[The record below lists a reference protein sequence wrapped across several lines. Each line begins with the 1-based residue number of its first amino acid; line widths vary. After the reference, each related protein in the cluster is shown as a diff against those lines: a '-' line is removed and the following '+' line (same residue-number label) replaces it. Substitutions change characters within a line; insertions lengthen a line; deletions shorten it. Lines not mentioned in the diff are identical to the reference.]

1 MILGKRLHSRLCEKT
16 NIISSITR
24 KNVVFLRLKYKNR
37 IITNYMTNS
46 ESRPDYIFEVSW
58 EVCNL
63 IGGIY
68 TVLSTK
74 AKTLQK
80 SHKDKV
86 VFIGPDVWQE
96 KPSPFFIEDDKVTKG
111 WLEQAQLPYG
121 LKVRTG
127 RWDIPGKPLVIL
139 VDFKPLFER
148 KNELYKLMWDLYGV
162 DSMPAYGDY
171 DEASAF
177 AWASALVIENYYLYI
192 NGAEKSV
199 VAHFDEWTTSMGL
212 LYLKH
217 FVPGI
222 ATVFTTHATSM
233 GRSIAGNNKP
243 LYDYLSGYNGDQ
255 MAQELNM
262 VSKHSVEKRAAI
274 NADCFTTVSDIT
286 ARECEQLLERRPD
299 VVTPNGF
306 ERNFVPSK
314 KDFAEK
320 RAIARRK
327 LLDIAQ
333 NLIGYKPA
341 DDAFLVA
348 TSGRYEYRNKG
359 IDMYID
365 AIGRMA
371 QRRDLNREIIA
382 FVLTPG
388 WVDSPRT
395 DLLQRM
401 AAGKEYTT
409 PLPDP
414 IITHE
419 LHNYDSDNIINQIHW
434 LGLNNHPDSRVKIIF
449 IPSYLTGSDGLLNM
463 PYYDVLVGMDATAF
477 PSYYEPWGYTP
488 LESVAF
494 GIPTITTQLS
504 GFGQWVIGHDAST
517 LKATGVQVLR
527 RYDDNFINVSQQLAD
542 TIVELSK
549 MSAKEKATIDR
560 AASKLAAEAEWK
572 NFIVYYD
579 QAYNIAL
586 QRNQERKQ

>member
-1 MILGKRLHSRLCEKT
+1 MT
-16 NIISSITR
+16 SSE
-24 KNVVFLRLKYKNR
+24 N
-37 IITNYMTNS
+37 
-46 ESRPDYIFEVSW
+46 RPDYIFEVSW

-80 SHKDKV
+80 SYKDKV
-86 VFIGPDVWQE
+86 IFIGPDVWQE
-96 KPSPFFIEDDKVTKG
+96 QPSPFFIEDNKVIKG

-127 RWDIPGKPLVIL
+127 RWDIPGKPIVIL
-139 VDFKPLFER
+139 VDFQPLYAH

-192 NGAEKSV
+192 NGKEKNV

-212 LYLKH
+212 LYLRH
-217 FVPGI
+217 FMPSI

-274 NADCFTTVSDIT
+274 YAVCFTTVSDIT

-306 ERNFVPSK
+306 ERNFVPAK
-314 KDFAEK
+314 KELTEK
-320 RAIARRK
+320 RQVARKR
-327 LLDIAQ
+327 LLDIAH
-333 NLIGYKPA
+333 NLIGYRPS
-341 DDAFLVA
+341 DDAFLIA

-365 AIGRMA
+365 AIGRIA
-371 QRRDLNREIIA
+371 QRRDLQREIIA

-388 WVDSPRT
+388 WTDSPRA
-395 DLLQRM
+395 DLLKRLQSD
-401 AAGKEYTT
+401 KEYNT

-414 IITHE
+414 IVTHDI
-419 LHNYDSDNIINQIHW
+419 HNYDCDNIINQIHW
-434 LGLNNHPDSRVKIIF
+434 LGLNNHPDSLVKIIF
-449 IPSYLTGSDGLLNM
+449 IPSYLTGNDGLLNM

-494 GIPTITTQLS
+494 GIPTVTTQLS
-504 GFGQWVIGHDAST
+504 GFGQWVMSHEAGSLQD
-517 LKATGVQVLR
+517 TGVQVLR
-527 RYDDNFINVSQQLAD
+527 RYDGNFVGVSQQLAD
-542 TIVELSK
+542 TIVDLSK
-549 MSAKEKATIDR
+549 MDKKSKSGIDR
-560 AASKLAAEAEWK
+560 AASRLAAEAEWK
-572 NFIVYYD
+572 NFIVYYE
-579 QAYNIAL
+579 QAYSIAL
-586 QRNQERKQ
+586 QRMQERKQ

>member
-1 MILGKRLHSRLCEKT
+1 MSKWQRLHDNCNK
-16 NIISSITR
+16 NYGGISSVKR
-24 KNVVFLRLKYKNR
+24 KIVVILRLKYKNR
-37 IITNYMTNS
+37 IFANYMTNS
-46 ESRPDYIFEVSW
+46 VSRPDYIFEVSW

-63 IGGIY
+63 VGGIY

-80 SHKDKV
+80 SYKDKV
-86 VFIGPDVWQE
+86 IFIGPDVWQD
-96 KPSPFFIEDDKVTKG
+96 KPSPYFIEDDKVTKG
-111 WLEQAQLPYG
+111 WLEQARLPHG
-121 LKVRTG
+121 LNVRTG
-127 RWDIPGKPLVIL
+127 RWDIPGKPMVIL
-139 VDFKPLFER
+139 VDFKPLYAH

-192 NGAEKSV
+192 KGVEKSV
-199 VAHFDEWTTSMGL
+199 IAHFDEWTTSMGL

-262 VSKHSVEKRAAI
+262 VSKHSVEKRGALQ
-274 NADCFTTVSDIT
+274 ADCFTTVSDIT

-306 ERNFVPSK
+306 ERNFVPAK
-314 KDFAEK
+314 KELAEK
-320 RAIARRK
+320 RAAARRK
-327 LLDIAQ
+327 LFDVAQ
-333 NLIGYKPA
+333 NLIGYTPSE
-341 DDAFLVA
+341 DAFLIA

-359 IDMYID
+359 IDMYVD
-365 AIGRMA
+365 AVGRMA
-371 QRRDLNREIIA
+371 QRRDLQREIIA
-382 FVLTPG
+382 FILTPG
-388 WVDSPRT
+388 WVDAPRA

-401 AAGKEYTT
+401 NDKTQYTT

-414 IITHE
+414 IITHD
-419 LHNYDSDNIINQIHW
+419 LHNYDSDNIVNQMHW

-449 IPSYLTGSDGLLNM
+449 VPSYLTGCDGLLDM
-463 PYYDVLVGMDATAF
+463 RYYDILAGMDATAF

-504 GFGQWVIGHDAST
+504 GFGQWVIGHKANT
-517 LKATGVQVLR
+517 LKDTGVQVLR
-527 RYDDNFINVSQQLAD
+527 RYDDNFISVSQQLAD
-542 TIVELSK
+542 TIVDLSK
-549 MSAKEKATIDR
+549 MSDKEKTAIDR
-560 AASKLAAEAEWK
+560 AATKLASEAEWK
-572 NFIVYYD
+572 NFIVHYD
-579 QAYNIAL
+579 QAYSIAL
-586 QRNQERKQ
+586 QRMQERKQ

>member
-1 MILGKRLHSRLCEKT
+1 
-16 NIISSITR
+16 
-24 KNVVFLRLKYKNR
+24 
-37 IITNYMTNS
+37 MTQS
-46 ESRPDYIFEVSW
+46 QLRPDYIFEASW

-63 IGGIY
+63 VGGIY

-86 VFIGPDVWQE
+86 VFIGPDVWKE
-96 KPSPFFIEDDKVTKG
+96 KPSPYFIEDEKVTKG
-111 WLEQAQLPYG
+111 WLEQAKLPFG

-127 RWDIPGKPLVIL
+127 RWNIPGNPIVVL
-139 VDFKPLFER
+139 VDFTPLYSH

-192 NGAEKSV
+192 NGKEKNV
-199 VAHFDEWTTSMGL
+199 VAHFNEWTTAMGL

-217 FVPGI
+217 FQPGI
-222 ATVFTTHATSM
+222 ATLFTTHATSM

-243 LYDYLSGYNGDQ
+243 LYNYLAGYNGDQ

-286 ARECEQLLERRPD
+286 ARECTQLLEREPD

-306 ERNFVPSK
+306 ERNFVPAK
-314 KDFAEK
+314 KDLPAK
-320 RAIARRK
+320 RQAAREK
-327 LLDIAQ
+327 LLDVVY
-333 NLIGYKPA
+333 NLIGHRPA

-359 IDMYID
+359 IDLYVD
-365 AIGRMA
+365 AVARMA
-371 QRRDLNREIIA
+371 QYRDLNREIIA

-388 WVDSPRT
+388 WVDTART

-401 AAGKEYTT
+401 ADGKEHNT
-409 PLPDP
+409 PLSDP
-414 IITHE
+414 IITHHI
-419 LHNYDSDNIINQIHW
+419 HNYDSDNIVNQIHW
-434 LGLNNHPDSRVKIIF
+434 LGLNNHPDSLVKIVF
-449 IPSYLTGSDGLLNM
+449 IPSYLTGTDGLLNM
-463 PYYDVLVGMDATAF
+463 PYYDILVGMDATAF

-517 LKATGVQVLR
+517 LQATGVEVLR
-527 RYDDNFINVSQQLAD
+527 RYDDNFTAVSQQLAD
-542 TIVELSK
+542 TIVSLSK
-549 MSAKEKATIDR
+549 MEKKQKAVIDT

-572 NFIVYYD
+572 NFIVYY
-579 QAYNIAL
+579 QEAFHIAL
-586 QRNQERKQ
+586 HRAQERKQ

>member
-1 MILGKRLHSRLCEKT
+1 MIHSE
-16 NIISSITR
+16 N
-24 KNVVFLRLKYKNR
+24 
-37 IITNYMTNS
+37 
-46 ESRPDYIFEVSW
+46 RPDYIFEVSW

-63 IGGIY
+63 VGGIY

-80 SHKDKV
+80 GNKDKV

-111 WLEQAQLPYG
+111 WLQQAKLPFG

-127 RWDIPGKPLVIL
+127 RWDIPGKPIVVL
-139 VDFKPLFER
+139 VDFSPLFAR

-177 AWASALVIENYYLYI
+177 AWASALVIENYYHYI
-192 NGAEKSV
+192 DGNNKQII
-199 VAHFDEWTTSMGL
+199 AHFNEWTTGMGL

-217 FVPGI
+217 FLPQI

-243 LYDYLSGYNGDQ
+243 LYNYLDGYNGDQ

-262 VSKHSVEKRAAI
+262 VSKHAVEKRAAI
-274 NADCFTTVSDIT
+274 HADCFTTVSDIT
-286 ARECEQLLERRPD
+286 ARECTQLLERTPD

-306 ERNFVPSK
+306 ERNFVPAK
-314 KDFAEK
+314 QVYTEK
-320 RAIARRK
+320 REASRK
-327 LLDIAQ
+327 KLFSIVE
-333 NLIGYKPA
+333 NLIGYKPS
-341 DDAFLVA
+341 DNAFLIA

-371 QRRDLNREIIA
+371 RRTDLQREIIA

-388 WVDSPRT
+388 WVDVPRT
-395 DLLQRM
+395 DL
-401 AAGKEYTT
+401 KERIASGNTFTT

-414 IITHE
+414 IVTHN
-419 LHNYDSDNIINQIHW
+419 LCNHDNDNIINQIHW
-434 LGLNNHPDSRVKIIF
+434 LGLTNRSEDKVKIIF
-449 IPSYLTGSDGLLNM
+449 IPSYLTGTDGLVNM
-463 PYYDVLVGMDATAF
+463 RYYDILMGMDATAF

-494 GIPTITTQLS
+494 GIPTVTTQLS
-504 GFGQWVIGHDAST
+504 GFGQWVINHEVNS
-517 LKATGVQVLR
+517 LKATGVQVLH
-527 RYDDNFINVSQQLAD
+527 RYDDNFINVSEQLAD
-542 TIVELSK
+542 TLVAMSH
-549 MSAKEKATIDR
+549 MSAKEKAAIDK
-560 AASKLAAEAEWK
+560 AATRLAAEAEWK
-572 NFIVYYD
+572 NFIIYYQ
-579 QAYNIAL
+579 QAYDIAI
-586 QRNQERKQ
+586 QRMQERRKQ

>member
-1 MILGKRLHSRLCEKT
+1 
-16 NIISSITR
+16 
-24 KNVVFLRLKYKNR
+24 
-37 IITNYMTNS
+37 MTQS
-46 ESRPDYIFEVSW
+46 QLRPDYIFEASW

-63 IGGIY
+63 VGGIY

-86 VFIGPDVWQE
+86 VFIGPDVWKE
-96 KPSPFFIEDDKVTKG
+96 KPSPYFIEDEKVTKG
-111 WLEQAQLPYG
+111 WLEQAKLPYG

-127 RWDIPGKPLVIL
+127 RWDIPGNPIVVL
-139 VDFKPLFER
+139 VDFTPLYSH

-192 NGAEKSV
+192 NGKEKNV
-199 VAHFDEWTTSMGL
+199 VAHFNEWTTAMGL

-217 FVPGI
+217 FQPGI
-222 ATVFTTHATSM
+222 ATLFTTHATSM

-243 LYDYLSGYNGDQ
+243 LYNYLAGYNGDQ

-286 ARECEQLLERRPD
+286 ARECAQLLERQPD

-306 ERNFVPSK
+306 ERNFVPTK
-314 KDFAEK
+314 KDMPAK
-320 RAIARRK
+320 RKAAREK
-327 LLDIAQ
+327 LLDVVY
-333 NLIGYKPA
+333 NLTGHRPA

-359 IDMYID
+359 IDLYVD
-365 AIGRMA
+365 AVSRMA
-371 QRRDLNREIIA
+371 QYRDLNREIIA

-388 WVDSPRT
+388 WVDTART

-401 AAGKEYTT
+401 AEGKEYNT
-409 PLPDP
+409 PISDP
-414 IITHE
+414 IITHHI
-419 LHNYDSDNIINQIHW
+419 HNYDSDNIVNQIHW
-434 LGLNNHPDSRVKIIF
+434 LGLNNHPDSLVKIVF
-449 IPSYLTGSDGLLNM
+449 IPSYLTGNDGLLNM

-504 GFGQWVIGHDAST
+504 GFGQWVISHDAST
-517 LKATGVQVLR
+517 LKATGVEVLR
-527 RYDDNFINVSQQLAD
+527 RYDDNFTAVSQQLAD
-542 TIVELSK
+542 TIVTLSK
-549 MSAKEKATIDR
+549 MEKKEKTAIDN

-572 NFIVYYD
+572 NFIVYYHE
-579 QAYNIAL
+579 AFHIAL
-586 QRNQERKQ
+586 QCAQERKQ

>member
-1 MILGKRLHSRLCEKT
+1 
-16 NIISSITR
+16 
-24 KNVVFLRLKYKNR
+24 
-37 IITNYMTNS
+37 MTDSHIN
-46 ESRPDYIFEVSW
+46 PDYIFEVSW

-63 IGGIY
+63 VGGIY

-74 AKTLQK
+74 AHTLQK

-86 VFIGPDVWQE
+86 IFIGPDVWQE
-96 KPSPFFIEDDKVTKG
+96 KPSPYFIEDDKVLKG
-111 WLEQAQLPYG
+111 WMKQASLPFG

-127 RWDIPGKPLVIL
+127 RWNIPGKPLVIL
-139 VDFKPLFER
+139 VDFTPLYTR
-148 KNELYKLMWDLYGV
+148 KNELYKLMWELYGV

-177 AWASALVIENYYLYI
+177 AWASALVIENYYHYI
-192 NGAEKSV
+192 NGKDKQI
-199 VAHFDEWTTSMGL
+199 VAHFDEWTTAMGL
-212 LYLKH
+212 LYIKH
-217 FVPGI
+217 FVKGI

-243 LYDYLSGYNGDQ
+243 LYDYLAGYNGDQ

-262 VSKHSVEKRAAI
+262 VSKHSVEKRAAL

-286 ARECEQLLERRPD
+286 ARECAQLLERQPD

-306 ERNFVPSK
+306 ERHFVPAK
-314 KDFAEK
+314 KELAVRRDT
-320 RAIARRK
+320 ARK
-327 LLDIAQ
+327 MLLDITHR
-333 NLIGYKPA
+333 LTGHRPA

-365 AIGRMA
+365 AVGRMA
-371 QRRDLNREIIA
+371 QRNDIDREIIA

-388 WVDSPRT
+388 WVDAPRA
-395 DLLQRM
+395 DLMSRLE
-401 AAGKEYTT
+401 GNSNDNT

-414 IITHE
+414 FITHNI
-419 LHNYDSDNIINQIHW
+419 HNYDSDNIVSQIRW
-434 LGLNNHPDSRVKIIF
+434 LGLNNRPDSRVKLIF

-463 PYYDVLVGMDATAF
+463 PYYDILVGMDATAF

-517 LKATGVQVLR
+517 LKATGVEVLR

-542 TIVELSK
+542 TIVALSK
-549 MSAKEKATIDR
+549 MNSKEKKAIDT

-572 NFIVYYD
+572 NFIAYYVE
-579 QAYNIAL
+579 AYDIAL
-586 QRNQERKQ
+586 RRKQERKQ